1 MPDFFSNKYQ
11 LTIRHLTFHRREAHR
26 KEVRHGQ
33 GRGHGKDAKAEANL
47 SLSPLSSQRGAEER
61 RAARSRGRLRQ
72 GRGGRGKPFVVSSSI
87 AERSR
92 GKEGGTDKGGG
103 SRQGRG
109 GGGKWGA
116 LDAVNG
122 IAEGG
127 DDGSS
132 SGNNCVI

>member
-1 MPDFFSNKYQ
+1 M
-11 LTIRHLTFHRREAHR
+11 
-26 KEVRHGQ
+26 RHGQ
-33 GRGHGKDAKAEANL
+33 GRGHGKNEKAEANL

-61 RAARSRGRLRQ
+61 RVARTR
-72 GRGGRGKPFVVSSSI
+72 
-87 AERSR
+87 
-92 GKEGGTDKGGG
+92 GGG

-127 DDGSS
+127 DEGNS
-132 SGNNCVI
+132 SGKIVLHR

>member
-1 MPDFFSNKYQ
+1 MRN
-11 LTIRHLTFHRREAHR
+11 
-26 KEVRHGQ
+26 GQ

-61 RAARSRGRLRQ
+61 RVARAR
-72 GRGGRGKPFVVSSSI
+72 
-87 AERSR
+87 
-92 GKEGGTDKGGG
+92 GG

-127 DDGSS
+127 MTGAA
-132 SGNNCVI
+132 VATIALYR